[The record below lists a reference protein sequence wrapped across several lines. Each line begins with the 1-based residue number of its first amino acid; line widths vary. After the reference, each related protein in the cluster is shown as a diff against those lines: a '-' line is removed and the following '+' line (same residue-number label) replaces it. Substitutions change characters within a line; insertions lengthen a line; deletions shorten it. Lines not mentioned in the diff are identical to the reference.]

1 MSFINGV
8 KKFATTTVGLMAI
21 GVGSTALIYT
31 THRLLIKPHL
41 NEKRRL
47 EAEACAEYL
56 FQQEAHA
63 SPVARSNPNRSDY

>member
-1 MSFINGV
+1 MSFINGL

-31 THRLLIKPHL
+31 THRFLIKPHL

-56 FQQEAHA
+56 FQQEAHTA
-63 SPVARSNPNRSDY
+63 TVARSSPIRTEY